1 MSRGRKQHLSYQ
13 QYITALRA
21 AWLMLS
27 PLTLWLG
34 RAGLQ
39 SPNRAPLTSPSLLM
53 SLGALRLSSEVIRNS
68 THAK

>member
-1 MSRGRKQHLSYQ
+1 MSCGQKQHLSYQ

-53 SLGALRLSSEVIRNS
+53 SLGALRLSSAATQSS
-68 THAK
+68 THGK

>member
-21 AWLMLS
+21 AWLMLN
-27 PLTLWLG
+27 PLTLSLA

-39 SPNRAPLTSPSLLM
+39 SPNRVPHTSPSPLT
-53 SLGALRLSSEVIRNS
+53 SLGALRLSSGATQNS

>member
-1 MSRGRKQHLSYQ
+1 MSRGRKQHLSYP

-21 AWLMLS
+21 AWLMLN
-27 PLTLWLG
+27 PLTQSLR

-53 SLGALRLSSEVIRNS
+53 SLGALRISSAVTQNS
-68 THAK
+68 TRGK